1 MRKTKN
7 AVSRNFFN
15 AERTG
20 QGDGEIQRWDGR
32 EEPWHAL
39 GESNPS
45 FQNENLTS

>member
-20 QGDGEIQRWDGR
+20 SDDGAITMVSWGEG
-32 EEPWHAL
+32 PWHAL

>member
-7 AVSRNFFN
+7 AARRNFFN
-15 AERTG
+15 AERTAPD
-20 QGDGEIQRWDGR
+20 DGAIQIWNGR